1 MLGGNFCFLLL
12 LFLKNKKAKVYV
24 FFRGFLVHQSEA
36 DLQELKMTP
45 SIREVQQFK
54 VKKCWKMTSYL
65 AALKVNGFS

>member
-54 VKKCWKMTSYL
+54 VKKC
-65 AALKVNGFS
+65 